1 MHTTK
6 LMNLLRIWS
15 FSILEKK
22 SESTSLYKT
31 FHAHSYLG
39 SGGRNPANHY
49 NHPIYRNCWIG
60 KLVWFRIFA
69 YLYTLPF
76 YLNSVVRGK
85 VEQNSRWCHQ
95 NLPETLNS
103 SFLRLGGNVP
113 KVMWG
118 QRARRLKRIRGRWRL
133 CSWTLKS
140 SQGSNTQ
147 AGYTTF
153 LLFSLNYLNYLA
165 YISKTSLLLVYC
177 MILGAG
183 QGRVWV
189 IKQFTDSLFLIS
201 FILVS
206 LCQ

>member
-1 MHTTK
+1 M
-6 LMNLLRIWS
+6 
-15 FSILEKK
+15 
-22 SESTSLYKT
+22 
-31 FHAHSYLG
+31 
-39 SGGRNPANHY
+39 
-49 NHPIYRNCWIG
+49 
-60 KLVWFRIFA
+60 
-69 YLYTLPF
+69 
-76 YLNSVVRGK
+76 
-85 VEQNSRWCHQ
+85 
-95 NLPETLNS
+95 
-103 SFLRLGGNVP
+103 P

-206 LCQ
+206 LCQWNPSKTHRDFFIQASFFIMCFPCNSKEKETHTHTHTYPSYMDGNHTQNIIRF